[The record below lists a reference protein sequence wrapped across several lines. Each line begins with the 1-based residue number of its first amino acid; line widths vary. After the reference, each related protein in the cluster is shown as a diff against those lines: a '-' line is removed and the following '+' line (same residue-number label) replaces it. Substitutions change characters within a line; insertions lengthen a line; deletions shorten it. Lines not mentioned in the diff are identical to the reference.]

1 MTYIRNDLNVNKLIR
16 WCICFLLRY
25 HNKKMFAAHLIHGK
39 MRLNLLIHKFR
50 KSFLSTFS
58 IDPMQHMI
66 SLKGYLLNNLVIC
79 GFNVKMIDSK
89 ADIIARLKREI
100 LPLQGIRTA
109 SKNCALDAGIGAIKN
124 AFPNKSF
131 PLGAIHEFIVAGEPD
146 GAATCGFIAGIISS
160 LMQVNEALI
169 WISSSRT
176 VFPPALKSFGI
187 SPDKIIFIDLQKERE
202 VLWVLEE
209 ALKCVGLS
217 AVLCEMPELNFNAS
231 RRLQLAVEQ
240 SGVTGFIIRR
250 NPRSVNITACVTR
263 WQVSSVQSES
273 ANDLP
278 GVGFPRWNVELLKVR
293 NGTPGKWQ
301 IEFAAGQFRQLSKIA
316 AIPFIQKKKT
326 G

>member
-1 MTYIRNDLNVNKLIR
+1 M
-16 WCICFLLRY
+16 
-25 HNKKMFAAHLIHGK
+25 
-39 MRLNLLIHKFR
+39 
-50 KSFLSTFS
+50 
-58 IDPMQHMI
+58 
-66 SLKGYLLNNLVIC
+66 
-79 GFNVKMIDSK
+79 
-89 ADIIARLKREI
+89 
-100 LPLQGIRTA
+100 LPLQGIKTG
-109 SKNCALDAGIGAIKN
+109 SKNTLLDARLGEIKT
-124 AFPNKSF
+124 AFPNDSF
-131 PLGAIHEFIVAGEPD
+131 PIGAIHEFITAGD
-146 GAATCGFIAGIISS
+146 QDVAATCGFVAGIISF
-160 LMQVNEALI
+160 LMQGNEALI

-187 SPDKIIFIDLQKERE
+187 SPDKIIFIDLQKEKE
-202 VLWVLEE
+202 VLWELEE

-217 AVLCEMPELNFNAS
+217 AVLCEMQELNFNAS

-263 WQVSSVQSES
+263 WQVTSLQSEL
-273 ANDLP
+273 ADDLP

-301 IEFAAGQFRQLSKIA
+301 IEFAAGEFRQLSKIA